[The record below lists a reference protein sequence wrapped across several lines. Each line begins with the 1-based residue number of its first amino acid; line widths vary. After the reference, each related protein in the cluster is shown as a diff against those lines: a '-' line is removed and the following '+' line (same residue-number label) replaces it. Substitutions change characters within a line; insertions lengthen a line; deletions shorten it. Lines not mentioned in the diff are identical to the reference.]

1 MTLKKTS
8 ILLSFDDEALLEL
21 RRALFRQGL
30 SPQEFFAFIMERIT
44 LGDEHTEALL
54 EAASRQ
60 KSVDLVKGGVD
71 RKNINADSLYEAIE
85 QQEAQN
91 KKDTE

>member
-1 MTLKKTS
+1 
-8 ILLSFDDEALLEL
+8 
-21 RRALFRQGL
+21 
-30 SPQEFFAFIMERIT
+30 MERIT

-85 QQEAQN
+85 QAQK